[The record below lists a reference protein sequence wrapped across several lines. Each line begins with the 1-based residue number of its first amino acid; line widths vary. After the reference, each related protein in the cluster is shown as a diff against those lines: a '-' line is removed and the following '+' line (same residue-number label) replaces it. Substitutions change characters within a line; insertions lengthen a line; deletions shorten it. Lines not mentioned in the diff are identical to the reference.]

1 MVPRAAPAQ
10 QPPVETEEEPST
22 QPRPQVLPKMP
33 KPHAAEG
40 CSSTNQTLLRFLGR
54 IRRLKFNGVLIQ
66 AVGIPLRH
74 VLGLYGLRLILGG
87 FVGWRTGLLAFIMWP
102 ISGLGVTAGAHR
114 LWTHQSY
121 KTTRLMETLLMLM
134 FSTADQ
140 GPIEGW
146 ALTHAMHHSASDT
159 RWDPH
164 NRTVGFWHA
173 HFGWLFSGMKFR
185 LSPSEYHRVTR
196 GLGPPVHFHDRH
208 YLWWDPLWSLFVPA
222 CVASLWG
229 EAWTGLFVAGALR
242 WMCVQ
247 HITFFVNSVAHGEHD
262 DGDAYAFDG
271 GATGIGPRV
280 SWIVTLLALGEGW
293 HDYHHLFPWDYAAS
307 ELNAW
312 DQWNPTKVFIDAC
325 HFAGLCSD
333 RRRCSTRLQDLR
345 RSQFLD
351 KASPGSEDQFDGSGN
366 DGGLKVRRFEVVG
379 PPLLRYK
386 RLVDDQMLKSK
397 VMAGG

>member
-1 MVPRAAPAQ
+1 MVPHAASAQKQVEPGPQPQPQSLPA
-10 QPPVETEEEPST
+10 
-22 QPRPQVLPKMP
+22 MP
-33 KPHAAEG
+33 KPHPAQGVASRG
-40 CSSTNQTLLRFLGR
+40 AKLLSFLGHLR
-54 IRRLKFNGVLIQ
+54 KLKFNGVLIQ

-74 VLGLYGLRLILGG
+74 VLGLYGLRLIVGG
-87 FVGWRTGLLAFIMWP
+87 LVGWRTALFAFIMWP

-121 KTTRLMETLLMLM
+121 KASKSMETLLMLM

-164 NRTVGFWHA
+164 NRTMGFWHA
-173 HFGWLFSGMKFR
+173 HFGWLFSGQKFR

-196 GLGPPVHFHDRH
+196 GLGPAVHFHDRH
-208 YLWWDPLWSLFVPA
+208 YLWWDPLWSLLFPA
-222 CVASLWG
+222 VVSSLWG
-229 EAWTGLFVAGALR
+229 EAWAGFFVAGALR

-262 DGDAYAFDG
+262 EGDVYSFDG
-271 GATGIGPRV
+271 SASGIGPRV

-325 HFAGLCSD
+325 HSAGLCSD
-333 RRRCSTRLQDLR
+333 RRRCSRRLQDLR
-345 RSQFLD
+345 RTQFLD
-351 KASPGSEDQFDGSGN
+351 KAVPCPEDQLDGSC
-366 DGGLKVRRFEVVG
+366 DDSSEKARKFEVAG

-386 RLVDDQMLKSK
+386 RLAPDLKS
-397 VMAGG
+397 